1 MLTCIF
7 GGNGS
12 GKSRFAESL
21 VDTCGD
27 PRYYVATMIP
37 YGESGARRVQK
48 HIRQRENLRF
58 TTLELPYL
66 EDLSRIPEQ
75 SVVLLEDL
83 SNLLANR
90 MFENKGDGEGVLE
103 DVFSLSRKSRELFV
117 VSITGYKQEDFS
129 GDTAR
134 YVEALKTL
142 NSALAEKADRVY
154 EMKEGIPVLRKGE
167 ER

>member
-75 SVVLLEDL
+75 SVVLL
-83 SNLLANR
+83 
-90 MFENKGDGEGVLE
+90 
-103 DVFSLSRKSRELFV
+103 
-117 VSITGYKQEDFS
+117 
-129 GDTAR
+129 
-134 YVEALKTL
+134 
-142 NSALAEKADRVY
+142 
-154 EMKEGIPVLRKGE
+154 
-167 ER
+167 